1 MDQTKTILIIDD
13 DKTLLGAL
21 AGALEEAGYKT
32 LKAGS
37 GQEGLDLAKQAK
49 PDLTLLD
56 YQMPEMNGIETLEQ
70 LRRDDW
76 GRKAKVVITTN
87 VYDLNIVNQALA
99 NGVSDYL
106 LKADNSL
113 DEIVR
118 QVEKHVK

>member
-13 DKTLLGAL
+13 DKTLLDAL
-21 AGALEEAGYKT
+21 AQALSDAGYKT
-32 LKAGS
+32 LTAGS
-37 GQEGLDLAKQAK
+37 GQEGLSLALQTK

-56 YQMPEMNGIETLEQ
+56 YQMPEMDGIETLEQ

-76 GRKAKVVITTN
+76 GRKAKVIIATN

-118 QVEKHVK
+118 QVEKHLN

>member
-13 DKTLLGAL
+13 DKTLLEAL
-21 AGALEEAGYKT
+21 AKALSDAGYKT
-32 LKAGS
+32 LTAGS
-37 GQEGLDLAKQAK
+37 GREGLDVALQAK

-56 YQMPEMNGIETLEQ
+56 YQMPEMDGIATLEQ

-76 GRKAKVVITTN
+76 GRKAKVVIATN

-118 QVEKHVK
+118 QVEKHLS

>member
-13 DKTLLGAL
+13 DKTLLDAL
-21 AGALEEAGYKT
+21 AGALTQAGYKT
-32 LKAGS
+32 LTAGS
-37 GQEGLDLAKQAK
+37 GQEGLELAKQAK

-87 VYDLNIVNQALA
+87 IYDLNVVNQALA

-118 QVEKHVK
+118 QVEKHVS